1 MGSSSST
8 LASKCSRFLPPLPL
22 WPLLPPMAP
31 QPTVPPQL
39 TTLPL
44 LTSQL
49 RSCPLSHTPTSM
61 VSLMTTLRLTSR
73 RPRPRM
79 LKARLLD
86 LSPSLFPTAVSR
98 PPPTPPTT
106 TTDSSLRSPTREP
119 QSTPQSPQVD
129 TDPPPLPTS
138 PPVVKLTKIRTKTPF
153 GQGWCVRHP
162 S

>member
-8 LASKCSRFLPPLPL
+8 LASKCSRFSPPLPL
-22 WPLLPPMAP
+22 WPLLPLMAP
-31 QPTVPPQL
+31 QPMEPPQH

-44 LTSQL
+44 PTSQW
-49 RSCPLSHTPTSM
+49 RSSPLSHTPTNT

-79 LKARLLD
+79 LRARLLD

-106 TTDSSLRSPTREP
+106 TTDLLLRSPTREP

-138 PPVVKLTKIRTKTPF
+138 PPVVKLTNTRTKTPF